1 MHGGRADPVLPA
13 GHERTQGIAPVA
25 SRHLVLCGHLGRR
38 DAHDDIAEDGI
49 VPEAVFPDGFVENA
63 AFPRSLNNERVLGF
77 VVSGFDRGHAADKTG
92 LSAFIRH
99 ILQLVEKL
107 ADIALILC
115 FTGIRKPVI
124 GIAGRINAGSA
135 AKGIKVQIVDGTMTV
150 DTIITVRY
158 GCSVVAVAKAVQ
170 ESVTSAVESMTGMGK
185 PIVNV
190 HVSGVAFDK

>member
-1 MHGGRADPVLPA
+1 MLVNATNMLLKARD
-13 GHERTQGIAPVA
+13 GHYGVGQFNINNLEWT
-25 SRHLVLCGHLGRR
+25 
-38 DAHDDIAEDGI
+38 
-49 VPEAVFPDGFVENA
+49 
-63 AFPRSLNNERVLGF
+63 RS
-77 VVSGFDRGHAADKTG
+77 
-92 LSAFIRH
+92 
-99 ILQLVEKL
+99 ILLQ
-107 ADIALILC
+107 AQAMQS
-115 FTGIRKPVI
+115 PVI
-124 GIAGRINAGSA
+124 LGVSEGAGKYMTGFKTVAAMVRAAITEVDGVAGVATSTGTELAELLGIKSA